1 MYIIRGCAKERYG
14 ACRDPRTGSRP
25 PFFARPSGS
34 IPRTGEAGV
43 PAVTRAGS
51 GARRWRTGTFQRRG
65 EQQPVAVGHARQARH
80 PRDRA
85 RQGGRRVARRG
96 REPGRGATPRT
107 PPPPRTASRP
117 RPAPGRDRSTT
128 PTPAPARPPRARR
141 RPRRRPTGAGARP
154 TPPASSG
161 LLSPPSRARRR
172 RPDPE
177 RGRRR
182 PRVGL

>member
-96 REPGRGATPRT
+96 REPGRGAAPRPARHRRPEQPAGPGQRQAAT
-107 PPPPRTASRP
+107 EGPPPRQRQ
-117 RPAPGRDRSTT
+117 PGRRERDAARAGG
-128 PTPAPARPPRARR
+128 PPARAPDPAFPSHPPRPPRA
-141 RPRRRPTGAGARP
+141 
-154 TPPASSG
+154 
-161 LLSPPSRARRR
+161 R